1 MKKLLF
7 IVIIFF
13 TNILFC
19 QENNFNKPDYKLIS
33 KNIGNKNSN
42 FYYPNLLKRLAEN
55 DTLISKE
62 EYFHLYYG
70 AVLQKD
76 YDPYKTSKYDE
87 QLSNYYKNLEE
98 KDIDEFII
106 VANKSLKEFPLDLRL
121 LNFLGY
127 IYHMNHNDVLS
138 EKMIKN
144 FHGLVGVIM
153 STGDGIKCENGFHVI
168 SISHEYVILN
178 LFQLDFASQSL
189 TGNCDYIGFE
199 KGKYKIDGLYFDVS
213 MLFEKQR
220 VNFNKN

>member
-7 IVIIFF
+7 IVFIFL

-33 KNIGNKNSN
+33 KNIENKNSN
-42 FYYPNLLKRLAEN
+42 FYYPNLLKKLAEN

-76 YDPYKTSKYDE
+76 YDPYKTSKYDKE
-87 QLSNYYKNLEE
+87 LSNYYKNLEE

-106 VANKSLKEFPLDLRL
+106 VANKSLKEFPLDIRL

-127 IYHMNHNDVLS
+127 IYHMNNNDALS
-138 EKMIKN
+138 EKMLKN
-144 FHGLVGVIM
+144 FHGLVGAIM

-189 TGNCDYIGFE
+189 IGNCDYIGFE

-220 VNFNKN
+220 INFNKN